1 MKKISEDSAVAFTS
15 ADPSLLGF
23 LIPKMISMFSH
34 DSWRVREGAIF
45 VVNQFLALRSNVLMQ
60 SYFDSFLTA
69 LFSRA
74 NDSNPEV
81 RKRVCQS
88 LGIILDARPEAI
100 LQQLDPIVSFM
111 LHVMETDQESI
122 SLEACEF
129 WLSFAEQ
136 PDLRD
141 QLEAHVPK
149 YVNLI

>member
-1 MKKISEDSAVAFTS
+1 
-15 ADPSLLGF
+15 
-23 LIPKMISMFSH
+23 MISLFNH
-34 DSWRVREGAIF
+34 ESWRVREGAIF
-45 VVNQFLALRSNVLMQ
+45 VVNQFLALRANIIMVVH
-60 SYFDSFLTA
+60 FDAFLAA

-100 LQQLDPIVSFM
+100 LQQLNPIVSFM
-111 LHVMETDQESI
+111 LHVMETDEESI

-136 PDLRD
+136 PELRD
-141 QLEAHVPK
+141 HLEGHVPQ
-149 YVNLI
+149 YFDFI